1 MRGLSAEKGGIFDI
15 TYINLNID
23 AVNLNIDGKCQM
35 EYSNS
40 IAIFDI
46 G

>member
-15 TYINLNID
+15 TY
-23 AVNLNIDGKCQM
+23 VNLKLDAINSNIDGICQM

-40 IAIFDI
+40 IVIFDI
-46 G
+46 R